1 MTIRRLIQVALGSIR
16 RNAGRSLLTML
27 GVVIGVGSVV
37 VMVAIGQGAE
47 AEITAKIQALGT
59 NLVVVTPGTD
69 KKTGVSGGAGSMDSL
84 TLDDVK
90 KVQKE
95 ALNAELSSPVIQTF
109 SMAVNG
115 GANWRTLIMG
125 VDVPWFTI
133 RSWPVANGRAF
144 DDTDVRGNRKV
155 VILGATVAEALYGD
169 DDPVGRTLRLRGIPL
184 EIVGVLPKKGLTP
197 DGNDQDDMVVVPYT
211 TVRSRMAG
219 RQFIA
224 QILVSARSETAV
236 PETISELR
244 AILRESH
251 GLGRNGEDD
260 FTIRD
265 QRAIAETASETT
277 DVMRTLLMVVAS
289 VSLVVGGIGIMNIM
303 LVSVTERT
311 REIGI
316 RRALG
321 ARRRDVLAQFLVEAV
336 VLSSLG
342 GFIGAALGVGVTE
355 AVGAWTGWPTA
366 VTASSIAVAMAF
378 SAAVGIFFGWW
389 PARRAAALDPIE
401 ALRFQ

>member
-125 VDVPWFTI
+125 VDVP
-133 RSWPVANGRAF
+133 
-144 DDTDVRGNRKV
+144 
-155 VILGATVAEALYGD
+155 
-169 DDPVGRTLRLRGIPL
+169 
-184 EIVGVLPKKGLTP
+184 
-197 DGNDQDDMVVVPYT
+197 
-211 TVRSRMAG
+211 
-219 RQFIA
+219 
-224 QILVSARSETAV
+224 
-236 PETISELR
+236 
-244 AILRESH
+244 
-251 GLGRNGEDD
+251 
-260 FTIRD
+260 
-265 QRAIAETASETT
+265 
-277 DVMRTLLMVVAS
+277 
-289 VSLVVGGIGIMNIM
+289 
-303 LVSVTERT
+303 
-311 REIGI
+311 
-316 RRALG
+316 
-321 ARRRDVLAQFLVEAV
+321 
-336 VLSSLG
+336 
-342 GFIGAALGVGVTE
+342 
-355 AVGAWTGWPTA
+355 
-366 VTASSIAVAMAF
+366 
-378 SAAVGIFFGWW
+378 
-389 PARRAAALDPIE
+389 
-401 ALRFQ
+401 